1 MMKFY
6 LFIPIVFFVICQK
19 SKAQH
24 IPLKV
29 TIDKQTKIGERIFID
44 HADSSL
50 VALENSAL
58 NMSIT
63 GVAIIAFIPGD
74 TTLSWISKMKVIG
87 ALTVGNVNYLAIAG
101 SKASEMASTLKN
113 SGTGVRAPMA
123 GEFGYPGGVIKK
135 VRGGYILAVFSGGTV
150 EQDLEAA
157 NKGLGWLSK
166 FYIGSI
172 DKKTTLK

>member
-1 MMKFY
+1 MKFY
-6 LFIPIVFFVICQK
+6 LFIAIIFFVIYQK
-19 SKAQH
+19 SQAQN

-44 HADSSL
+44 HADNCL
-50 VALENSAL
+50 AGIEKSAL
-58 NMSIT
+58 DMSIK

-74 TTLSWISKMKVIG
+74 TTLSWISKMKVVG
-87 ALTVGNVNYLAIAG
+87 ALTFENINYLAIAG

-113 SGTGVRAPMA
+113 SGIGVRAPMA

-135 VRGGYILAVFSGGTV
+135 VRGGYILAVFSGGTGD
-150 EQDLEAA
+150 QDLEAA
-157 NKGLGWLSK
+157 NKGLGMLSK

-172 DKKTTLK
+172 DNKTIPK